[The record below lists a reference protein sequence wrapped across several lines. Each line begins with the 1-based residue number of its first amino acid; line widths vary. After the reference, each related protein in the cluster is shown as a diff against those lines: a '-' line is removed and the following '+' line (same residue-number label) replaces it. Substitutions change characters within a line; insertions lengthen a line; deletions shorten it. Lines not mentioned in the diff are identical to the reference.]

1 VIDNWVTWHKSLRE
15 IMTMTAEQLL
25 IEAWRRLPA
34 HRQQEVLDFTQFLA
48 QYSRDRSGAAAVG
61 EPVSEPELQSES
73 SALGNKLQNIRDL
86 IVASGMPLLTPE
98 EVEQEVLE
106 RRGGHQG

>member
-1 VIDNWVTWHKSLRE
+1 
-15 IMTMTAEQLL
+15 MTAEQLL

-61 EPVSEPELQSES
+61 EPVSEPNYSQKVLRWVTSCKTFAIS
-73 SALGNKLQNIRDL
+73 SSRQGCLCLRLKRLNKKY
-86 IVASGMPLLTPE
+86 
-98 EVEQEVLE
+98 
-106 RRGGHQG
+106 